1 MNSKISRLSRF
12 LQHSYL
18 TRSRFDLHS
27 PFVYRLYKEVLKD
40 KTSYPEYKKVENVRS
55 YMINHDAFIRMN
67 DLGSKSSEIRWGKR
81 VIRTKRVARYSA
93 VSPRDGQLLFRLA
106 RYFKPEKILE
116 LGTSL
121 GISTSYLSIGNPES
135 QVVTVEGC
143 METADIA
150 RHNFDHLGLKNI
162 KMIIGNFD
170 EVLPGLLSET
180 GKTKMFFI
188 DGNHRKGPTL
198 KYFSQILE
206 YLEDDSVLIL
216 DDIHWSKDM
225 EKAWEEIKDHP
236 LVKVTIDLFQM
247 GLVFFS
253 ERLSKEDFILRF

>member
-1 MNSKISRLSRF
+1 MNSNILRLSRF
-12 LQHSYL
+12 LQHTYR

-27 PFVYRLYKEVLKD
+27 PFVYKFYKDILKD
-40 KTSYPEYKKVENVRS
+40 KTSFFEYKKVEHLRFA
-55 YMINHDAFIRMN
+55 MLNHPGFIRMT
-67 DLGSKSSEIRWGKR
+67 DLGSKSTDIRWSKK
-81 VIRTKRVARYSA
+81 VIRTRNVAQHSA
-93 VSPRDGQLLFRLA
+93 VSPRDGQFLFRLS
-106 RYFKPEKILE
+106 RYFKPETILE

-121 GISTSYLSIGNPES
+121 GISTSYLAIGNPES
-135 QVVTVEGC
+135 KVITVEGC
-143 METADIA
+143 PETADLA
-150 RHNFDHLGLKNI
+150 RRNFDHLGLKNI
-162 KMIIGNFD
+162 RQIIGNFD

-206 YLEDDSVLIL
+206 HVEDDSVLIL

-225 EKAWEEIKDHP
+225 EKAWEEIRNHP
-236 LVKVTIDLFQM
+236 SVKVTIDLFQM

-253 ERLSKEDFILRF
+253 ERLSKEDFVLRF